1 MRELQAQSRV
11 AGKPSKQ
18 SMPIEKHNNG
28 NSAKPLTPNLSSAF
42 RQTKSP
48 LTPKV
53 FGSSNAS
60 PNLPAKRGVHIEL
73 ATGKRNAEGQSTPT
87 FGGNITPRSAARKTR
102 IGTESPSTPDGN
114 NSTRSPRPKSMVERD
129 HSKEVTTGLGTSSV
143 GLHAPGSPAPGGVSS

>member
-1 MRELQAQSRV
+1 MRELQALPRV
-11 AGKPSKQ
+11 AGKPSKR

-60 PNLPAKRGVHIEL
+60 PSLLAKRSIHTEL
-73 ATGKRNAEGQSTPT
+73 AASKRNADGQSTPT
-87 FGGNITPRSAARKTR
+87 IGGNITPRSLARKSR

-114 NSTRSPRPKSMVERD
+114 NFTQSPRPKSVVERD
-129 HSKEVTTGLGTSSV
+129 RPKEVTAGLGISSV
-143 GLHAPGSPAPGGVSS
+143 GLHAPASLASTGA